1 MKRFIYTII
10 IIVLSIIGI
19 VFYQIM
25 TDPYYVR
32 IGSRVYSKPLN
43 LVMHRDFDAL
53 ELSGKGIK
61 IGVLDAGFGGF
72 KTNKWLQN
80 MEVADYKNF
89 VEQDTIAFF
98 KDKED
103 HGTKVCINIGGRMGA
118 DTIKGLAYNAQYY
131 LVKVDITEEE
141 PRADEQRMM
150 DGIKWLLEQD
160 VDVITAS
167 VAFTT
172 FDDFKGYT
180 PTMLDGKSSKIS
192 HFVDSILSEN
202 PNLVFIQCA
211 GNEGGKEWN
220 YISFPGDVRDVITV
234 GSCNDTGEKR
244 YHSSGVGVEN
254 CNYVKPDIVMDAHPI
269 GTSFSTPTITGLCAT
284 ILEHKRINRAS
295 LISILHE
302 SGSNSNSPNREIGYG
317 MPKCGEIIKRLNDQ
331 Y

>member
-1 MKRFIYTII
+1 
-10 IIVLSIIGI
+10 
-19 VFYQIM
+19 
-25 TDPYYVR
+25 
-32 IGSRVYSKPLN
+32 
-43 LVMHRDFDAL
+43 
-53 ELSGKGIK
+53 
-61 IGVLDAGFGGF
+61 
-72 KTNKWLQN
+72 
-80 MEVADYKNF
+80 
-89 VEQDTIAFF
+89 
-98 KDKED
+98 
-103 HGTKVCINIGGRMGA
+103 
-118 DTIKGLAYNAQYY
+118 
-131 LVKVDITEEE
+131 
-141 PRADEQRMM
+141 
-150 DGIKWLLEQD
+150 
-160 VDVITAS
+160 
-167 VAFTT
+167 
-172 FDDFKGYT
+172 
-180 PTMLDGKSSKIS
+180 MLDGKSSKIS
-192 HFVDSILSEN
+192 HFVDSILSEK

-317 MPKCGEIIKRLNDQ
+317 MPKCEEIIKRLNDQ